1 MFKNKCLCNVLT
13 GVAVGTTLGILYA
26 PKSGKETRKDLK
38 TMIDDMM
45 QNIKSID
52 IDEEKEK
59 FEKKIKEIEED
70 LVDLDTEEVMD
81 MAKKKIRKIKRK
93 ANELIELAK
102 ESGNDILT
110 DTANEVKEKAIDVTK
125 SVLEKLEE
133 E

>member
-1 MFKNKCLCNVLT
+1 MFKNKCLCNMLT

-26 PKSGKETRKDLK
+26 PKSGKETRKELK

-45 QNIKSID
+45 QSIKSID

-59 FEKKIKEIEED
+59 FENKIKELEED
-70 LVDLDTEEVMD
+70 LMDLDAEEVMD

-93 ANELIELAK
+93 ANELIEFAK
-102 ESGNDILT
+102 ESGDDILT
-110 DTANEVKEKAIDVTK
+110 ETANEVKEKAIEVTK